1 MFCIAIAISGNV
13 SQIWRRVLNAVWT
26 TQKNGKG
33 KELNWLNFVFT
44 RRENLYGQE
53 TTFDIFTDFPHS
65 DSVQQR
71 NKEKS
76 WRHF

>member
-13 SQIWRRVLNAVWT
+13 GQIWRRVLNAVRT

-33 KELNWLNFVFT
+33 KELNWLNFFFT
-44 RRENLYGQE
+44 QENLYGQE
-53 TTFDIFTDFPHS
+53 TTFDTFTDFPHS